1 VEEQEYGDGGVSRR
15 SVLGAGVAG
24 GVVIGA
30 GAVEPAVAGVLP
42 SKPRTRGTTLQQ
54 TLVKSKKKGKGGYRK
69 IVVGPGE
76 PHLVR
81 RELVRGAKKSQ
92 PRGARRGLLAMGQLT
107 DMHLLDAQSPART
120 EFLDRYDDPG
130 SPYAVVL
137 PFQGAY
143 RPQEM
148 LTAHVADA
156 TIRALRKVRRGP
168 VTGLPLA
175 FTVTTGD
182 NVDNTQYNE
191 LRWQIDLLDGQPV
204 RPDSGDLSKYE
215 GVADQTSYDT
225 AYWHPDGPPAGQP
238 ADTRITQYGFP
249 TVPGLLDTCRQ
260 PFKAKGIG
268 MPWISVFGNHD
279 GLAQGTV
286 PSSPAIAAI
295 ATGDR
300 KITDLPPG
308 TNVGELAGALVTND
322 PKGLQTLFGGPSRQ
336 VTADPNRRP
345 LNRSEVIAEYFKST
359 GAPQGHGYTAWNV
372 ATGNA
377 YYTFGKGKVRGIA
390 LDTVN
395 PYGGSEGSIDQAQLA
410 WLTAQLIK
418 GSKRYLDENGRW
430 VKGGKK
436 DKLFVLFSHHT
447 IDSMDNSTGSG
458 RVLGPQVR
466 DLLLRFPNVI
476 LWVNGHTHRNSV
488 IAHKR
493 KKSAK
498 APGGFWEVNTASHV
512 DWPQQAR
519 TVELVDNRDG
529 TLSVFGTI
537 VDHVAPPT
545 PAKKPTSPIELASL
559 SRELAANDWQERT
572 RMEDGK
578 DGRRGAPE
586 DRNVEL
592 LVPAPFR
599 L

>member
-1 VEEQEYGDGGVSRR
+1 MEEQEYCDGGVSRR

-24 GVVIGA
+24 GVALGA
-30 GAVEPAVAGVLP
+30 GAVDPAAAGVLP
-42 SKPRTRGTTLQQ
+42 AKPRARGTTLAQ

-81 RELVRGAKKSQ
+81 RELVRGTKKGER
-92 PRGARRGLLAMGQLT
+92 RGARRGLLAMGQLT

-120 EFLDRYDDPG
+120 EFLDRFDDPG

-204 RPDSGDLSKYE
+204 RPDSGDLGKYE
-215 GVADQTSYDT
+215 GVADQTAYDT
-225 AYWHPDGPPAGQP
+225 AYWHPDGPPPGQP
-238 ADTRITQYGFP
+238 DDTRIAQFGFP
-249 TVPGLLDTCRQ
+249 KVPGLLDTCRQ
-260 PFKAKGIG
+260 PFKAKGLG

-300 KITDLPPG
+300 KITNLPPG
-308 TNVGELAGALVTND
+308 ADVGELAGQLVNND

-336 VTADPNRRP
+336 VSADPNRRP
-345 LNRSEVIAEYFKST
+345 LSRSEVIAEYFKST

-395 PYGGSEGSIDQAQLA
+395 PNGGSEGSIDQAQLA

-418 GSKRYLDENGRW
+418 GSRRYLDESGKW
-430 VKGGKK
+430 VKGGSK

-447 IDSMDNSTGSG
+447 IDSMDNNTGPG

-488 IAHKR
+488 LAHKR

-537 VDHVAPPT
+537 VDHVAPPA
-545 PAKKPTSPIELASL
+545 PATKPTSPIELASL

-578 DGRRGAPE
+578 DGRRGAVE

-592 LVPAPFR
+592 LVPTPFK